1 MQMSRRQS
9 GFTRASS
16 LGPIADVV
24 GRQGGS
30 ILRVLRDVDLPVA
43 LLESPEMLVPL
54 REQFR
59 LLERSARATGD
70 PEFGA
75 RLGRDVRIR
84 NLSAFGKW
92 VSEADS
98 LAGAIDRS
106 RLGLNR
112 MLQSSTELMLTV
124 HGETAHWSIEFLEPE
139 CEGRYH
145 NELLGL
151 GYMIDAVRCYA
162 GPGWSPELVL
172 VSSAKGTAKGRLEQ
186 ILDAEVSTG
195 HAVPAIRFH
204 APLLSNSAANPAP
217 APEASSPG
225 GEPPVPGNE
234 DDLASIEAVAALA
247 LSEAY
252 PRIDWVAA
260 KLGLTRR
267 TLQRRLAERG
277 TTFATLVESLLRKNA
292 EALLARTAEPVT
304 DIALRLGYAEMAHF
318 TRAFKRWTGMAPSA
332 YRRANNP

>member
-1 MQMSRRQS
+1 MSRRQS

-16 LGPIADVV
+16 LGPIAEVI

-30 ILRVLRDVDLPVA
+30 ILRVLKDVDLPAA
-43 LLESPEMLVPL
+43 LLESPDMLVPL

-59 LLERSARATGD
+59 LLERAARTTGD

-75 RLGRDVRIR
+75 RLGRDVRIKT
-84 NLSAFGKW
+84 LSAFGRW
-92 VSEADS
+92 VAEADD

-106 RLGLNR
+106 KRGLNR
-112 MLQSSTELMLTV
+112 MLQSSTELELTIS
-124 HGETAHWSIEFLEPE
+124 GLSAQWSIEFLDPE

-162 GPGWSPELVL
+162 GAGWAPDLVL
-172 VSSAKGTAKGRLEQ
+172 VTSPKGTPKGRLEQ
-186 ILDAEVSTG
+186 ILGAEVATG
-195 HAVPAIRFH
+195 HAVPAIRFDVR
-204 APLLSNSAANPAP
+204 LLSNPAAHATPAVETSR
-217 APEASSPG
+217 AG
-225 GEPPVPGNE
+225 VEPPVPPDADE
-234 DDLASIEAVAALA
+234 LASIEAVTALA
-247 LSEAY
+247 LCDDY

-267 TLQRRLAERG
+267 TLQRRLADRG
-277 TTFATLVESLLRKNA
+277 TTFAGLVETLLRKNA

-304 DIALRLGYAEMAHF
+304 DIALKLGYADLAHF

-332 YRRANNP
+332 YRRLGG

>member
-1 MQMSRRQS
+1 MSRRQS

-16 LGPIADVV
+16 LGPIAEVI

-30 ILRVLRDVDLPVA
+30 ILRVLKDVDLPAA
-43 LLESPEMLVPL
+43 LLESPDMLVPL

-59 LLERSARATGD
+59 LLERAARTTGD

-75 RLGRDVRIR
+75 RLGRDVRIK
-84 NLSAFGKW
+84 NLSAFGRW
-92 VSEADS
+92 VAEADD
-98 LAGAIDRS
+98 LTGAIDRS
-106 RLGLNR
+106 KRGLNR
-112 MLQSSTELMLTV
+112 MLQSSTELTLACQ
-124 HGETAHWSIEFLEPE
+124 GGGAQWSIEFLDPE

-162 GPGWSPELVL
+162 GPSWSPDLILVT
-172 VSSAKGTAKGRLEQ
+172 SAKGTPKGRLEQ

-195 HAVPAIRFH
+195 HAVPAIRFDRR
-204 APLLSNSAANPAP
+204 LLANRAARALRTGD
-217 APEASSPG
+217 ARGSTG
-225 GEPPVPGNE
+225 LEPPVPE
-234 DDLASIEAVAALA
+234 AADELASIEAVTALA
-247 LSEAY
+247 LCDDY

-267 TLQRRLAERG
+267 TLQRRLADRG
-277 TTFATLVESLLRKNA
+277 TTFAGLVETLLRKNA

-304 DIALRLGYAEMAHF
+304 DIALRLGYADLAHF

-332 YRRANNP
+332 YRRLGG

>member
-1 MQMSRRQS
+1 MSRRQS

-24 GRQGGS
+24 SRQGGS

-43 LLESPEMLVPL
+43 LLDTPEMLVPL

-59 LLERSARATGD
+59 LLERAARTTGD
-70 PEFGA
+70 AEFGA
-75 RLGRDVRIR
+75 RLGCDVRIR

-92 VSEADS
+92 VSEADDLS
-98 LAGAIDRS
+98 GAIDRS
-106 RLGLNR
+106 KRGLNR
-112 MLQSSTELMLTV
+112 MLQSSTELTLTV
-124 HGETAHWSIEFLEPE
+124 LGPTAQWSIEFLDPE

-162 GPGWSPELVL
+162 GAAWSPDLILVT
-172 VSSAKGTAKGRLEQ
+172 SPRGTPKGRLEQ

-195 HAVPAIRFH
+195 HGMPAIQFDAR
-204 APLLSNSAANPAP
+204 LLSNRAVRVAP
-217 APEASSPG
+217 ADATRGPHPI
-225 GEPPVPGNE
+225 EPPVPGE
-234 DDLASIEAVAALA
+234 ADDLASIEAVSALA

-277 TTFATLVESLLRKNA
+277 TTFAALVEVLLRKSA
-292 EALLARTAEPVT
+292 QELLARTAEPIT
-304 DIALRLGYAEMAHF
+304 DIALRLGYADMAHF
-318 TRAFKRWTGMAPSA
+318 TRAFKRWTGVAPST
-332 YRRANNP
+332 YRRSSNC